1 MQVWSRTA
9 SGEGRVNLPL
19 MIAVAFVAFFMT
31 AFYVSYAHA
40 AWFFQDDFGFL
51 ERYAAVVKL
60 PEMWRFTN
68 FGRFITRNVYWHY
81 GQQLFALD
89 ALYFYLFN
97 LFCIGVT
104 SVLAGLI
111 VTRGHD
117 RFAGVVAGLFYYA
130 LPATAASYVW
140 LSNSQHLIG
149 HLFVMLFVYLFISHT
164 PSADG
169 RTRFGTVLA
178 LLVVLI
184 LGYMSNIFMCMAVSL
199 PVWMLA
205 TDAKHRRDWRNYVVP
220 LVGIALFVVFF
231 LKLKAQQSDVY
242 ATSYKLSVLWENAAY
257 YFYGNA
263 SRVVWVIVVVAGAA
277 SSWAK
282 GRLLTAWLFLASFA
296 FFLPF
301 AFLVHQHYT
310 QYGELAQ
317 LFFLMAVLCALHEL
331 LPARGVNL
339 ARWIGV
345 AALLFI
351 FGAAFREPI
360 AYFSREPYG
369 ATVRADVEALRNYDR
384 AHPQVSVYCFR
395 PSQATV
401 NTSGVKTW
409 DIPGEWWFS
418 GFGTAYTVF
427 VNHNKIFRLAS
438 GPEAP
443 ACDVTLVLE
452 NGHVQIP
459 AN

>member
-9 SGEGRVNLPL
+9 SGEGRVNVPL

-31 AFYVSYAHA
+31 AFYLSYAHA

-60 PEMWRFTN
+60 PELWKFTN

-89 ALYFYLFN
+89 AQYFYLFN

-130 LPATAASYVW
+130 LPATAAAYVW

-149 HLFVMLFVYLFISHT
+149 HLFVMLFVYLFISRV

-169 RTRFGTVLA
+169 RTRFGTILSLLIVLA
-178 LLVVLI
+178 

-199 PVWMLA
+199 PVWMLV

-220 LVGIALFVVFF
+220 LAGIALFVVFF
-231 LKLKAQQSDVY
+231 LKLKGQQVDEYS
-242 ATSYKLSVLWENAAY
+242 TSYTLSTLWDNAAY
-257 YFYGNA
+257 YFGGRA
-263 SRVVWVIVVVAGAA
+263 SRVVWAIVVVAGAA
-277 SSWAK
+277 YSWAK
-282 GRLLTAWLFLASFA
+282 GRLFTAWLFLASLA
-296 FFLPF
+296 FFVPF
-301 AFLVHQHYT
+301 AFLLHQRYMN
-310 QYGELAQ
+310 YGVLAQ
-317 LFFLMAVLCALHEL
+317 LFFLMGVLSALHEL
-331 LPARGVNL
+331 LPARRVNL

-351 FGAAFREPI
+351 FGSAFREPI
-360 AYFSREPYG
+360 AWFNREPYG
-369 ATVRADVEALRNYDR
+369 AGVRADVEALRSYDR
-384 AHPQVSVYCFR
+384 AHPEVATYCFR
-395 PSQATV
+395 PSQMTV
-401 NTSGVKTW
+401 NSSGAAHW
-409 DIPGEWWFS
+409 DIPAEWWFS

-427 VNHNKIFRLAS
+427 VNHAKTFRLAS